1 VDQKHGAGGVVR
13 EVAREGA
20 VEQALAG
27 PADGRGHEQVGSARR
42 RRASASARAEPSDS
56 SRQQAMWG

>member
-1 VDQKHGAGGVVR
+1 VDQEDGAGGVVR

-27 PADGRGHEQVGSARR
+27 PADGRGHEQVGPTSAAHSQTAFGGNRW
-42 RRASASARAEPSDS
+42 
-56 SRQQAMWG
+56 SRTTGYS